1 MGDIGNPLNNSGQE
15 LDTAGGCAGTNK
27 IACAKL
33 KRHATDSIKKRTQT
47 AGTWNLDTWAELK
60 QSAWTGSHQHHQHL
74 VVLIEQD

>member
-47 AGTWNLDTWAELK
+47 AGNLDT
-60 QSAWTGSHQHHQHL
+60 
-74 VVLIEQD
+74 